1 MVSTLIDGKEL
12 TTGMWRWLMRW
23 SRSDGIR
30 MNQHPD
36 TGQSAAP
43 HLD

>member
-30 MNQHPD
+30 MIQRPD
-36 TGQSAAP
+36 SGQSETP
-43 HLD
+43 HDD